1 MATAKTKSVWF
12 CKECGNESPKWMG
25 RCPACG
31 EWNTMVEETVATG
44 KKMTAVTVPGASHK
58 PLKLSEIDSAREQRI
73 SLNNAEV
80 DRILG
85 GGLVEGSL
93 VLIGGEPGIGKST
106 LSLQIPLN
114 CPALKT
120 LYVTGEESARQVKLR
135 ASRIGGDDSG
145 CMIYSETLMENILEQ
160 ARAMMPDLMVVDSV
174 QTMFSQNVESSPGS
188 VTQIK
193 ETASMLLRFAK
204 ETGVPVILIG
214 HITKEGSIA
223 GPKILEHIV
232 DVVLQFEGDNR
243 GTYRLLRSIK
253 NRFGSTS
260 ELAVFE
266 MTGKGLREVSNPSEM
281 LIPMHEEGLSGVAVS
296 AMLDGTRPF
305 LIEVQSLVSSAA
317 YGTPQRSATGFD
329 VRRLNMLLAVLE
341 KRAGF
346 KLGVKD
352 VFLNMAGG
360 LKVSDPAC
368 DLAVISAV
376 LSSNFDFAIP
386 SDICFAGEIGL
397 SGEVRPVAQTDR
409 RIIEAA
415 RLGFKKIYVSSY
427 SSLEGVGNAAI
438 EVVKVLFFL
447 FFAFCEYGGATST
460 PLDTSLLFLFAFSC
474 LSCHSRTSHDVTH
487 KHLSDC
493 YHLAFCRSFLV
504 LEQCDVLVYLL
515 CSTCLVSLPFL
526 LRSMRRY
533 NSVFVA
539 LAFFYF
545 STARCF

>member
-1 MATAKTKSVWF
+1 M
-12 CKECGNESPKWMG
+12 
-25 RCPACG
+25 
-31 EWNTMVEETVATG
+31 ATG
-44 KKMTAVTVPGASHK
+44 KKAASASVSVPGSGHK
-58 PLKLSEIDSAREQRI
+58 PMPLAEIDSNKENRI

-93 VLIGGEPGIGKST
+93 VLVGGEPGIGKST
-106 LSLQIPLN
+106 LSLQLPLN

-120 LYVTGEESARQVKLR
+120 LYVTGEESAKQVKLR
-135 ASRIGGDDSG
+135 AARIGGDDSG
-145 CMIYSETLMENILEQ
+145 CMIYSETLMENILAE

-243 GTYRLLRSIK
+243 GAYRLLRSIK

-281 LIPMHEEGLSGVAVS
+281 LVPMHENGLSGVAVS
-296 AMLDGTRPF
+296 AVLDGTRPF
-305 LIEVQSLVSSAA
+305 LIEVQSLVSTAA

-346 KLGVKD
+346 KLGIKD

-360 LKVSDPAC
+360 LKVTDPAC
-368 DLAVISAV
+368 DLAVVCAV

-386 SDICFAGEIGL
+386 SDICFAGEVGL
-397 SGEVRPVAQTDR
+397 SGEIRPVAQTDR
-409 RIIEAA
+409 RVIEAA
-415 RLGFKKIYVSSY
+415 RLGYRKIYVSGF
-427 SSLEGVGNAAI
+427 SSIELIPDGI
-438 EVVKVLFFL
+438 EVIKV
-447 FFAFCEYGGATST
+447 
-460 PLDTSLLFLFAFSC
+460 
-474 LSCHSRTSHDVTH
+474 
-487 KHLSDC
+487 SDIPA
-493 YHLAFCRSFLV
+493 LCRSLFKG
-504 LEQCDVLVYLL
+504 
-515 CSTCLVSLPFL
+515 
-526 LRSMRRY
+526 
-533 NSVFVA
+533 N
-539 LAFFYF
+539 
-545 STARCF
+545 

>member
-1 MATAKTKSVWF
+1 
-12 CKECGNESPKWMG
+12 
-25 RCPACG
+25 
-31 EWNTMVEETVATG
+31 MVEETVATG
-44 KKMTAVTVPGASHK
+44 KKSQTQQVNVPGAGHK
-58 PLKLSEIDSAREQRI
+58 PKPLADIDSSVENRM
-73 SLNNAEV
+73 SLNNGEV

-106 LSLQIPLN
+106 LSLQIPLH
-114 CPALKT
+114 CPSLKT

-135 ASRIGGDDSG
+135 ASRIGGDDSN
-145 CMIYSETLMENILEQ
+145 CMIYSETLMENIIAE
-160 ARAMMPDLMVVDSV
+160 ARAMMPDLMIVDSV

-193 ETASMLLRFAK
+193 ETAAMLLRFAK

-223 GPKILEHIV
+223 GPKILEQIV

-243 GTYRLLRSIK
+243 GAYRLLRSIK

-281 LIPMHEEGLSGVAVS
+281 LIPMHDDGLSGVTVS

-305 LIEVQSLVSSAA
+305 LIEIQALVSSAA

-329 VRRLNMLLAVLE
+329 VRRMNMLLAVLE

-346 KLGVKD
+346 KLSVKD

-360 LKVSDPAC
+360 LKVNDPAC

-376 LSSNFDFAIP
+376 LSSNFDLPVP
-386 SDICFAGEIGL
+386 SDVCFCGEVGL
-397 SGEVRPVAQTDR
+397 SGEIRPVAQTER
-409 RIIEAA
+409 RIIEAS
-415 RLGFKKIYVSSY
+415 RIGFKRIFISSFT
-427 SSLEGVGNAAI
+427 SLEGLEALPKAGI
-438 EVVKVLFFL
+438 EIVKVADVPELCRKLFK
-447 FFAFCEYGGATST
+447 G
-460 PLDTSLLFLFAFSC
+460 
-474 LSCHSRTSHDVTH
+474 
-487 KHLSDC
+487 
-493 YHLAFCRSFLV
+493 
-504 LEQCDVLVYLL
+504 
-515 CSTCLVSLPFL
+515 
-526 LRSMRRY
+526 
-533 NSVFVA
+533 N
-539 LAFFYF
+539 
-545 STARCF
+545 

>member
-1 MATAKTKSVWF
+1 MATVKTKTVWF

-31 EWNTMVEETVATG
+31 EWNTMVEEKVATG
-44 KKMTAVTVPGASHK
+44 KKSPVASVSVPGAGHK
-58 PLKLSEIDSAREQRI
+58 PMPLSHIDSSVENRI
-73 SLNNAEV
+73 SLNNGEV

-106 LSLQIPLN
+106 LSLQIPLHCSN
-114 CPALKT
+114 LKT

-135 ASRIGGDDSG
+135 AARIGGDDSN
-145 CMIYSETLMENILEQ
+145 CMIYSETLMENIIAE
-160 ARAMMPDLMVVDSV
+160 AREMMPDLMIVDSV
-174 QTMFSQNVESSPGS
+174 QTMYSQTVESSPGS

-193 ETASMLLRFAK
+193 ETAAMLLRFAK

-305 LIEVQSLVSSAA
+305 LIEVQALVSSAA

-368 DLAVISAV
+368 DLAVICAV

-386 SDICFAGEIGL
+386 ADTCFAGEIGL

-409 RIIEAA
+409 RVIEAA
-415 RLGFKKIYVSSY
+415 RLGFKRIFVSGF
-427 SSLEGVGNAAI
+427 SSLEGLSGQDVNGI
-438 EVVKVLFFL
+438 EIVKVSDVPALCRALF
-447 FFAFCEYGGATST
+447 
-460 PLDTSLLFLFAFSC
+460 
-474 LSCHSRTSHDVTH
+474 
-487 KHLSDC
+487 K
-493 YHLAFCRSFLV
+493 
-504 LEQCDVLVYLL
+504 
-515 CSTCLVSLPFL
+515 
-526 LRSMRRY
+526 
-533 NSVFVA
+533 N
-539 LAFFYF
+539 
-545 STARCF
+545 

>member
-1 MATAKTKSVWF
+1 
-12 CKECGNESPKWMG
+12 
-25 RCPACG
+25 
-31 EWNTMVEETVATG
+31 MVEETVATG
-44 KKMTAVTVPGASHK
+44 KKQSSQVVSVPGASRK
-58 PLKLSEIDSAREQRI
+58 PMPLSEIDSTHEQRI
-73 SLNNAEV
+73 SLCNAEV

-93 VLIGGEPGIGKST
+93 VLIGGEPGLGKST

-114 CPALKT
+114 CPNLKT
-120 LYVTGEESARQVKLR
+120 LYVTGEESAKQVKLR
-135 ASRIGGDDSG
+135 AARIGGDDSG
-145 CMIYSETLMENILEQ
+145 CMIYSETLMENIIAE

-193 ETASMLLRFAK
+193 ETAAMLLRFAK

-305 LIEVQSLVSSAA
+305 LIEVQSLVSTAA

-346 KLGVKD
+346 KLSVKD

-368 DLAVISAV
+368 DLAVITAV

-386 SDICFAGEIGL
+386 SDVCFAGEIGL

-409 RIIEAA
+409 RIVEAA
-415 RLGFKKIYVSSY
+415 RLGFKKIYVSSF
-427 SSLEGVGNAAI
+427 SSLEGADCRNI
-438 EVVKVLFFL
+438 EVVKV
-447 FFAFCEYGGATST
+447 A
-460 PLDTSLLFLFAFSC
+460 
-474 LSCHSRTSHDVTH
+474 DVSA
-487 KHLSDC
+487 L
-493 YHLAFCRSFLV
+493 CRSLFKG
-504 LEQCDVLVYLL
+504 
-515 CSTCLVSLPFL
+515 
-526 LRSMRRY
+526 
-533 NSVFVA
+533 N
-539 LAFFYF
+539 
-545 STARCF
+545 